1 MMLTHKRPMEIGELD
16 ANHYVVSVHKYGFF
30 LCMEG
35 TARILLGTSTY
46 KISRN
51 YLCVYAPNTFF
62 QILEKSPDLKGILE
76 EDDVEAFYPV
86 ISAIS
91 MRKRLRIRSSPCVKI
106 SELQAAEL
114 VRLYDITINDG
125 ARDRSD
131 DTSCATELE
140 LADTAHMDCVRY
152 LRYAVCMKVLE
163 TYFRN
168 TPVAAMPRNSRDEI
182 LNKFL
187 VSIYENC
194 HVQRTVQYY
203 ADEQHLSP
211 YYFSSII
218 KERSGKSALQW
229 ICDVTMILSRQYLEC
244 SEMSIKEIA
253 ERLNFPD
260 QSTFGRYFKRQEGC
274 SPSEFRDK
282 RNKLYC
288 SKM

>member
-1 MMLTHKRPMEIGELD
+1 
-16 ANHYVVSVHKYGFF
+16 
-30 LCMEG
+30 
-35 TARILLGTSTY
+35 
-46 KISRN
+46 
-51 YLCVYAPNTFF
+51 
-62 QILEKSPDLKGILE
+62 
-76 EDDVEAFYPV
+76 
-86 ISAIS
+86 
-91 MRKRLRIRSSPCVKI
+91 
-106 SELQAAEL
+106 
-114 VRLYDITINDG
+114 
-125 ARDRSD
+125 
-131 DTSCATELE
+131 
-140 LADTAHMDCVRY
+140 
-152 LRYAVCMKVLE
+152 
-163 TYFRN
+163 
-168 TPVAAMPRNSRDEI
+168 MPRNSRDEI

-187 VSIYENC
+187 VSVYENC

-253 ERLNFPD
+253 ERLNFPV

-288 SKM
+288 SKCRN